1 MEVSKSSSAFGYRPN
16 QQGMCLSDLFSR
28 CWQTSLVLS
37 HYIGPVVCMWLER
50 LHSFLNEGCMK
61 VGIRNEWMKCYWN
74 IQITASAVFMIKC
87 VTNSTILWRCREAG
101 FLDMRHYECDFNSLF
116 SANNDDH
123 GNMIIP
129 PHCKW
134 YHNGSVCQSGVIFNI
149 FWWVTGNSLYI
160 TVVW

>member
-1 MEVSKSSSAFGYRPN
+1 MWHIWHWCHMEVSKSSSAFGYRPN

-61 VGIRNEWMKCYWN
+61 VGMRNEWMKCYWN

-87 VTNSTILWRCREAG
+87 VTNGTITQYCGAAEKLVLWTWDTMNVILIVCSVQTMMIMETWS
-101 FLDMRHYECDFNSLF
+101 FPLI
-116 SANNDDH
+116 ANDIT
-123 GNMIIP
+123 MAM
-129 PHCKW
+129 
-134 YHNGSVCQSGVIFNI
+134 SVKVE
-149 FWWVTGNSLYI
+149 
-160 TVVW
+160 